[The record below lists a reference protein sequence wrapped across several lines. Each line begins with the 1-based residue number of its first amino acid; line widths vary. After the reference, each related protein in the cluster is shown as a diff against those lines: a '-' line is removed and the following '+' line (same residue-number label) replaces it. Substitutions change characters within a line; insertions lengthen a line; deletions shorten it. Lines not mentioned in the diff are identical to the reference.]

1 MVTEGL
7 TVLEP
12 LWRSLPSHGH
22 DPLSSSA
29 TCVLSSHYEAVGTAR
44 EFTHST
50 LSSWQLPRYRDDV
63 TLVVS
68 ELVTNALRHG
78 VPLPGRYGEAPVR
91 LHLMR
96 WASSLVCAVR
106 DPSQRAPITA
116 GSMGCGTSPL
126 ADFADDNAESGR
138 GLFLVEAFSDSWGWE
153 TVEDSPAGKVV
164 WALFRLPSAG
174 GRLTA

>member
-1 MVTEGL
+1 
-7 TVLEP
+7 
-12 LWRSLPSHGH
+12 
-22 DPLSSSA
+22 
-29 TCVLSSHYEAVGTAR
+29 
-44 EFTHST
+44 
-50 LSSWQLPRYRDDV
+50 
-63 TLVVS
+63 
-68 ELVTNALRHG
+68 
-78 VPLPGRYGEAPVR
+78 
-91 LHLMR
+91 MR

-116 GSMGCGTSPL
+116 DSMGCGTSPL

-153 TVEDSPAGKVV
+153 TVEDNPAGKVV